1 MPGMC
6 TMCLFVFPRW
16 NSKTIP
22 VPWAKRKNGKRYSD
36 SNGQAALMHWFQ
48 LWSPQNLS
56 QWENGTNT
64 LQLIWK
70 EDRGDPEYSMCNV
83 CPKSSYLPLIHFVI
97 QCIQSSL
104 SSCDICR
111 HNPALINSLCSCS
124 VFCHTQE
131 KIIKNSHKH
140 RLPPPALSPFRFLP
154 QLVLASLLGAGQV
167 QELLHM
173 ALNCTAHLR
182 TLGLESLSASHFVR
196 MQRNPFGSWIL
207 DFMLQWRA
215 KLFFF
220 F

>member
-56 QWENGTNT
+56 QWENDTDT

-131 KIIKNSHKH
+131 KIIKNSRKH
-140 RLPPPALSPFRFLP
+140 RLPPQHCLLSDFCHSLYLHPCWVQGRFRSYCT
-154 QLVLASLLGAGQV
+154 SLWTAQPIW
-167 QELLHM
+167 EL
-173 ALNCTAHLR
+173 
-182 TLGLESLSASHFVR
+182 
-196 MQRNPFGSWIL
+196 
-207 DFMLQWRA
+207 
-215 KLFFF
+215 
-220 F
+220 